1 MSTLVGQTAPD
12 FTENAVWGDN
22 EFRPF
27 TLSDGRG
34 RYTVLFFYP
43 LDFTFV
49 CPSELIAFERRM
61 PEFARRNVD
70 VVGCSIDST
79 YTHLAWKKTAYAE
92 GGVGPLSYPLISD
105 MTHAV
110 SRAYGVEGP
119 MGISLRGTF
128 LIDRSGVVQHQ
139 IVNNLALGRDIDEL
153 LRVIDALQHTELH
166 GEVCPAGWQKGK
178 AGMTPT
184 DRGVASYLAE
194 HSDML

>member
-1 MSTLVGQTAPD
+1 
-12 FTENAVWGDN
+12 
-22 EFRPF
+22 
-27 TLSDGRG
+27 
-34 RYTVLFFYP
+34 
-43 LDFTFV
+43 
-49 CPSELIAFERRM
+49 
-61 PEFARRNVD
+61 
-70 VVGCSIDST
+70 
-79 YTHLAWKKTAYAE
+79 
-92 GGVGPLSYPLISD
+92 
-105 MTHAV
+105 
-110 SRAYGVEGP
+110 

-128 LIDRSGVVQHQ
+128 LIDRAGIVQHQ

>member
-34 RYTVLFFYP
+34 RYTVLVFYP
-43 LDFTFV
+43 LDFTYV

-61 PEFARRNVD
+61 SEFARRNVD
-70 VVGCSIDST
+70 VVGCSIDSA
-79 YTHLAWKKTAYAE
+79 YTHLAWKRTSYAD
-92 GGVGPLSYPLISD
+92 GGVGPLSYPLIAD

-119 MGISLRGTF
+119 AGISLRGTF
-128 LIDRSGVVQHQ
+128 LIDRDGVVQHQ

-166 GEVCPAGWQKGK
+166 GEVCPAGWQKGRK
-178 AGMTPT
+178 AMTPS
-184 DRGVASYLAE
+184 DRGVAAYLAE